1 MSKPLYFT
9 KADEKLIPPDKR
21 ALYRAGI
28 LSKEDIDAYLGESL
42 KQQATEVEQRKQTNL
57 AAPEE
62 KEAPWG
68 GQETDITD
76 YISTTDEIT
85 RLNDQFAEARAEDQR
100 LSYLE
105 GIATDPEGA
114 NRRLEQ
120 LRANAFDRSIGN
132 MYAKFQ
138 EDVDEANRL
147 WQSGELWDRRNA
159 AFAKQQ
165 EANDLL
171 KQAEFKIQNYEKLF
185 KSKGEYGRRLLAD
198 LGSNKESLYP
208 LAGSIVG
215 GAIGGYFSAGTGTS
229 AGATIGSTI
238 GSIPIYDKA
247 YNAAYVSAVR
257 GGVPESEAQTFA
269 AAMAGSEAFIEAVAG
284 RFGAGGS
291 TTRQILK
298 DSLYKRFGKKVAAAG
313 LSEGI
318 EELAAGRTQEA
329 IGAGILSSE
338 GTSEE
343 LKKQVAGEIPFKKDG
358 TVDWQSYFGK
368 MGREF
373 STGLAGGT
381 VVGGLGAPVAIKAEN
396 KQVAERVSAARTA
409 LNNIRTSLIEQG
421 VTGTELT
428 NRLAQEATN
437 ISAAV
442 GADAKDIFKSED
454 LLPDTTEV
462 DQRIKEKVAGS
473 LVENVRLRP
482 EDPFTV
488 GQMQAMQN
496 IDLEK
501 PFQKDGLKTSYKPLQ
516 ATELLY
522 QEPTTV
528 EEGSFA
534 VDVPVQPQTGFGVQP
549 KTNLMERFES
559 PQPQV
564 TPTVGKT
571 RVNLTAKIADMKAT
585 DQRVT
590 TPESKVTPITKQPK
604 VTKITAT
611 EGLTPKQLAQDNI
624 FGLIQKT
631 AAKEGKLSKNQQK
644 ALQNQQRN
652 IQDATDEAERQLN
665 FEDAFQGMT
674 QDQQEGAIRRKALE
688 FLSSGKKISDISYE
702 FDTKTESV
710 PSARQAQV
718 QQAEQFLTRSDET
731 RNRIAKDVGSPE
743 LVDALI
749 RDRRI
754 TVAPTFE
761 GKVVGGKP
769 ADNAQAFVV
778 DGDKIVVNASK
789 IGAKDAKEQLAYA
802 VVAHEYSHKKERTK
816 DRIPLLKQL
825 EGEKAY
831 GELNKAIADLSNKS
845 GRLGDVARSAM
856 RRAQDA
862 VDGGYASDITQEA
875 PQYFVEELLTSYD
888 GPLGAV
894 RKYVDGAISAVR
906 NAATKLGVPLNVR
919 PQDLAYIIKQDIV
932 QEAKGKGKKA
942 EGGETRFS
950 NPYSNAPD
958 NLMGYRK
965 TGPQKSYTESNYKYE
980 TPVKVT
986 WPDGKVII
994 DGMKG
999 LNRPHALERAR
1010 RNWPDAQVEAA
1021 TIADYEAKWGE
1032 GSWSKDTGKVQFS
1045 IAYKNSPKARQE
1057 IKEGKGF
1064 RDIVYDQDGVEFS
1077 DKDATL
1083 NIDPMLATGSAKL
1096 GDVLQHDK
1104 LYEYYPKFK
1113 DYNIKFDPDPN
1124 MKWGEAYFIPSSN
1137 TVVLSE
1143 RVTKTLKPEKKG
1155 EKVYQ
1160 KIANEVLSAVI
1171 HETQHAIQQGAVMGE
1186 KGASLEQEGQ
1196 KYTKRAIL
1204 TGRAE
1209 TDKSRRALREGNA
1222 AWWTYMAN
1230 AGEAQARAVQA
1241 VFEGKYDTYREAI
1254 KAIESQFPFLIRDS
1268 KDRDAFIDWWNDNIK
1283 GTDKET
1289 GQVLFSI
1296 ADNNFSNTARR
1307 TAAAVTTGLVPAKA
1321 KILVEQTIGVQ
1332 KLYEAKMNYNIRK
1345 LHELANRNGMDWAVI
1360 EAGWDRMNKQKTLRA
1375 NTGNKDVD
1383 AALGVIRTQIDDMSR
1398 QFKTLFSNAGVPLP
1412 KRLDDIITNN
1422 IGQYI
1427 SRSYEIDY
1435 NKDYGKEYLAAT
1447 KNDPKKKADLDNLIK
1462 FFNNGMSRD
1471 LMRAA
1476 TLTDDQVK
1484 DLWDKVIG
1492 SGSTTVD
1499 EKRADLVNFAGNRK
1513 MTEITDALVNDVLRI
1528 GKGGRLAG
1536 FYRGASRDTSILK
1549 SKRDIPAE
1557 IRKVW
1562 GERTGVAEAA
1572 MTTVIRQAR
1581 LLAETQMQADLLKRA
1596 PESFSDKAT
1605 TELSERISP
1614 STDKYGPLAGKY
1626 TTPEMKRF
1634 LEMRAEQYESD
1645 DALLFDVHSVAT
1657 QDRAV
1662 ANAAAKV
1669 LQKWRKGIGAF
1680 KAFTVLGEPINYL
1693 YNVAG
1698 MVQALG
1704 FKAPKDWSYTDSK
1717 GNKLSFTNWAGQFSK
1732 DLALGEVGPE
1742 TTELYQQMVKY
1753 GLIGSAL
1760 AGDIQE
1766 AFVRELRGNKS
1777 WTKTTWEKAGHVANV
1792 AFGGPEIMSSGV
1804 VLANEANFLRDLWTA
1819 QGRKFTFDEL
1829 MQEAADRTKKST
1841 ISRDRAFRFAKAM
1854 DAYGASTYLT
1864 FFSETFRAPITN
1876 IAMAYKMMQ
1885 DAKTMNPK
1893 AAKIANDYATRQFMA
1908 GAAGLALGYALVHGL
1923 AVTLGRGFGGD
1934 DDEVAEALPENMR
1947 TNVSNLVV
1955 LGEDSAGAKLLYDS
1969 SMANTYSALMNP
1981 LANIARG
1988 RFEDAGKEI
1997 LDLQFVNPLI
2007 RQGIRAANDELGPS
2021 ESIAPSL
2028 GNEALAWMG
2037 LNEYLPPEV
2046 VSRLPKMLAGAEPS
2060 FVAPAYDILS
2070 GKKTTQDFGGGM
2082 GAFLSLIG
2090 ARPYRYSPQQAATFK
2105 INEVSDQYKEAVSN
2119 LNEVMRNRNS
2129 GKETV
2134 RAAVDRFYDE
2144 EYRIIQEAIPVFK
2157 AARAGGMNPEIM
2169 QQLMA
2174 PSGLKKSVRQ
2184 ALLTGNYQPTVQAR
2198 NWLEISALSKIIQK
2212 PRKEQEEILEGYRRN
2227 RQLFDEVFQQKF
2239 GKKE

>member
-57 AAPEE
+57 AAPQPVTQEPQQE
-62 KEAPWG
+62 KGYSYLEMQRDPVVGVYSGAGQGALGLANLAAQTALYPQEKLAQAYEWLGVPGAGTLREGIAGLSGKASELTGKGREAIRETAKTFRSDDVNESEQALGALLDSDDFKKKNAADQALDVLGFVKNNKKLIPYMASESG
-68 GQETDITD
+68 GTLLVGGPVSRAVGIVKGAGLAQGLVSRLGPGSVLAGQELAGIQADVYNTVLNQTGDEAKAREAANKASTDPLVIAAASFDVLTG
-76 YISTTDEIT
+76 
-85 RLNDQFAEARAEDQR
+85 AEATPLIAGGARRTARQALGQTAARTVLDTVKGGATEAIGEGLQEAAQARAEN
-100 LSYLE
+100 
-105 GIATDPEGA
+105 IAMGRPEGEGVA
-114 NRRLEQ
+114 GQ
-120 LRANAFDRSIGN
+120 A
-132 MYAKFQ
+132 
-138 EDVDEANRL
+138 
-147 WQSGELWDRRNA
+147 
-159 AFAKQQ
+159 
-165 EANDLL
+165 LL
-171 KQAEFKIQNYEKLF
+171 GAL
-185 KSKGEYGRRLLAD
+185 
-198 LGSNKESLYP
+198 
-208 LAGSIVG
+208 VG
-215 GAIGGYFSAGTGTS
+215 GPMGAAISGVS
-229 AGATIGSTI
+229 
-238 GSIPIYDKA
+238 SIQ
-247 YNAAYVSAVR
+247 
-257 GGVPESEAQTFA
+257 EQAQ
-269 AAMAGSEAFIEAVAG
+269 GQRDI
-284 RFGAGGS
+284 
-291 TTRQILK
+291 
-298 DSLYKRFGKKVAAAG
+298 
-313 LSEGI
+313 
-318 EELAAGRTQEA
+318 
-329 IGAGILSSE
+329 
-338 GTSEE
+338 
-343 LKKQVAGEIPFKKDG
+343 
-358 TVDWQSYFGK
+358 
-368 MGREF
+368 
-373 STGLAGGT
+373 
-381 VVGGLGAPVAIKAEN
+381 N
-396 KQVAERVSAARTA
+396 AARTA
-409 LNNIRTSLIEQG
+409 AQQTLAERRSQLQSQGIR
-421 VTGTELT
+421 GTELT

-437 ISAAV
+437 ISASLNL
-442 GADAKDIFKSED
+442 DAKDIFKSED

-516 ATELLY
+516 ATEPLY

-549 KTNLMERFES
+549 RTNLTERFES

-564 TPTVGKT
+564 TPSVGKT
-571 RVNLTAKIADMKAT
+571 RVNLTAKIADMKVT

-590 TPESKVTPITKQPK
+590 TPESKVTPVTKQPK
-604 VTKITAT
+604 VTQITAT
-611 EGLTPKQLAQDNI
+611 EGLSSPKRMARDNI

-665 FEDAFQGMT
+665 FEDAFQGMS

-688 FLSSGKKISDISYE
+688 FLSSGKKISDISSE

-761 GKVVGGKP
+761 GKIVGGKP

-789 IGAKDAKEQLAYA
+789 LGAKDAKEQLAYA

-816 DRIPLLKQL
+816 NRIPLLKRL

-831 GELNKAIADLSNKS
+831 GELNKSIADLSNKS

-942 EGGETRFS
+942 EGGETR
-950 NPYSNAPD
+950 
-958 NLMGYRK
+958 
-965 TGPQKSYTESNYKYE
+965 
-980 TPVKVT
+980 
-986 WPDGKVII
+986 
-994 DGMKG
+994 
-999 LNRPHALERAR
+999 
-1010 RNWPDAQVEAA
+1010 
-1021 TIADYEAKWGE
+1021 
-1032 GSWSKDTGKVQFS
+1032 FS

-1186 KGASLEQEGQ
+1186 KGASLGQEGQ

-1241 VFEGKYDTYREAI
+1241 VFEGKYDTYQEAI
-1254 KAIESQFPFLIRDS
+1254 KAIESQFPFLIRDA

-1289 GQVLFSI
+1289 GQILFSI
-1296 ADNNFSNTARR
+1296 ADNNFSNTAKR

-1345 LHELANRNGMDWAVI
+1345 LHELANRSGMDWAVI

-1383 AALGVIRTQIDDMSR
+1383 AALGVIRTQIDGMSR

-1412 KRLDDIITNN
+1412 QRLDDIITNN

-1435 NKDYGKEYLAAT
+1435 NKDYGKDYLAAT

-1614 STDKYGPLAGKY
+1614 SVDKYGPLAGKY

-1876 IAMAYKMMQ
+1876 IVMAYKMTQ

-1893 AAKIANDYATRQFMA
+1893 AAKIANDYAARQFMA

-1923 AVTLGRGFGGD
+1923 AVTLGRDFGED

-1947 TNVSNLVV
+1947 TNVNNLVV

-2021 ESIAPSL
+2021 ESIAPAL

-2060 FVAPAYDILS
+2060 FIAPAYDILS

-2090 ARPYRYSPQQAATFK
+2090 ARPYRYSPQQAANFK

-2157 AARAGGMNPEIM
+2157 AAKASGMSPETM